1 MGKKGDLPAYQRA
14 NAFLLKPQLTP
25 KVFGIFAKRYADRV
39 GGYTRIH
46 KYGNR
51 PGDNAPHAILELVDN
66 PRDIKFEMTAR
77 AIGWEVLSKKLGPS
91 GPRDLVNS
99 GVSNVEDIVTR
110 ERQLGPKDRGQLR
123 PTTRWNLQKVL
134 RFRKPEDV
142 SRLGKKVE
150 DHIVRFSSPKKVA
163 VNRNLTLSA
172 GYTTRTTIGFETTIG
187 NERRGEGG
195 NKG

>member
-150 DHIVRFSSPKKVA
+150 DHIVRFSSPK
-163 VNRNLTLSA
+163 R
-172 GYTTRTTIGFETTIG
+172 
-187 NERRGEGG
+187 
-195 NKG
+195 